1 MEQEERWLGS
11 KSKERQKEQNM
22 LIINMKKKAEK
33 SVITVNIKILTFLQ
47 QKVVISREQ
56 ILLKCLM
63 RTRV

>member
-22 LIINMKKKAEK
+22 LIINLKKKAEK

>member
-1 MEQEERWLGS
+1 
-11 KSKERQKEQNM
+11 
-22 LIINMKKKAEK
+22 MKKKAEK